1 MAARDRL
8 VARQAGRG
16 RRQRVLKSDGCLA
29 SAKTGSSVYVS
40 VFCPDRAALAA
51 ARADVAARLSVLPP
65 SS

>member
-1 MAARDRL
+1 MLERGDKAESRAAASYARL
-8 VARQAGRG
+8 F
-16 RRQRVLKSDGCLA
+16 
-29 SAKTGSSVYVS
+29 AKTGSSVYVS